1 MNVPHIRKLFFED
14 DLMVWEAD
22 GFLTRIPLKLV
33 SKKLLNANETD
44 RAVFSI
50 SPNGYSIVW
59 TKLGVRLA
67 VSQILAK
74 YGNQDLVEKMM
85 KKKENS

>member
-1 MNVPHIRKLFFED
+1 MNVPHIRKLFFEE

>member
-1 MNVPHIRKLFFED
+1 MNVPIIRKLYFED
-14 DLMVWEAD
+14 DLMVCQGD
-22 GFLTRIPLKLV
+22 DFLTKIPLKVV
-33 SKKLLNANETD
+33 SKKLLNATETD

-74 YGNQDLVEKMM
+74 FGSDELIKKMM